1 MSYSKFTIETTES
14 HNFRQYDNTTY
25 LSSSSCKFTY
35 ESGVWTACTL
45 HFSSQTKPT
54 TTTIITAAVVEYATP
69 TAVATAKRHSE
80 NSDDDIFTKYD
91 DTS

>member
-45 HFSSQTKPT
+45 HFSSQNKT
-54 TTTIITAAVVEYATP
+54 
-69 TAVATAKRHSE
+69 
-80 NSDDDIFTKYD
+80 NDDDNYHRRRGGVRDADCGSYGQETFRELRRRYIH
-91 DTS
+91 

>member
-1 MSYSKFTIETTES
+1 MSQEFGQLALFTS
-14 HNFRQYDNTTY
+14 
-25 LSSSSCKFTY
+25 LLK
-35 ESGVWTACTL
+35 
-45 HFSSQTKPT
+45 TKPT